1 MVAMAMIPSGGP
13 FSGGDHPMPAFG
25 HAGGHGIEHDSVE
38 AIGDLL
44 LACAEGSHEA
54 FSRLY
59 DRISARVFGLV
70 LRVVR
75 DRAQAEE
82 VTQEVLIDVWRQADR
97 YDPARGSAMG
107 WILTMTHRRAV
118 DRVRSAQ
125 SSTVRD
131 TTYEQR
137 QIEPEIDST
146 SEQAH
151 RNIEA
156 ERVRAA
162 LSELSSV
169 QRGALE
175 LAYFGG
181 LSHREVAARLD
192 LPVGTAKTRIR
203 DGLIRLRAL
212 LADHAP
218 ESSAGTTTDAVG
230 ASAHHDAPDHH
241 DTTVGERP

>member
-13 FSGGDHPMPAFG
+13 FSGGDHPMLAR
-25 HAGGHGIEHDSVE
+25 GGSHEPDSVE
-38 AIGDLL
+38 VLSDLL
-44 LACAEGSHEA
+44 IACAEGSHEA
-54 FSRLY
+54 FSHLY
-59 DRISARVFGLV
+59 DRISSRVFGLV

-82 VTQEVLIDVWRQADR
+82 VTQEVLIEVWRQADR
-97 YDPARGSAMG
+97 FDPARGSAMA

-131 TTYEQR
+131 TAYEQR
-137 QIEPEIDST
+137 QVQPEIDST
-146 SEQAH
+146 SEEAH

-162 LSELSSV
+162 MSELSSV

-181 LSHREVAARLD
+181 LTHREVAARLD

-218 ESSAGTTTDAVG
+218 DAALATSSPAAPTGT
-230 ASAHHDAPDHH
+230 PEHH